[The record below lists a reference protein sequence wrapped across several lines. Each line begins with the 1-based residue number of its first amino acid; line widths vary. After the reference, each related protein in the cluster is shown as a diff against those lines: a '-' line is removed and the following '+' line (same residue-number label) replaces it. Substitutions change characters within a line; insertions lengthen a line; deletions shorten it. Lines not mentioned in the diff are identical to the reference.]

1 MFCSFTPAVSK
12 LALNAMRATIKDLKI
27 RKRTEVTPDDI
38 VREISRW
45 FGDGSL
51 IIGGIRTRGY
61 NVDRRCA
68 RTPFTICKAG
78 TKKRHIRPNKELER
92 LNYKF
97 LQIHNIS
104 MTSKLDPTPPG
115 NGKPL
120 RRSPRNSTC
129 QRQLIVSDEMRPL
142 FGLEKEVYRVRNP
155 AFPTFPL

>member
-1 MFCSFTPAVSK
+1 VPLPAALPQGAALADDVLQLPPAVSK
-12 LALNAMRATIKDLKI
+12 LALNAMRATIKDSKI

-45 FGDGSL
+45 FGNGSL

-104 MTSKLDPTPPG
+104 MTSKLDPTPRGMASLCGAHQGIRPA
-115 NGKPL
+115 
-120 RRSPRNSTC
+120 
-129 QRQLIVSDEMRPL
+129 SDS
-142 FGLEKEVYRVRNP
+142 
-155 AFPTFPL
+155 